1 MITKVVANL
10 NGSEFGPV
18 GGSTLRQQIR
28 SFYTSIGGIAKSSF
42 GDVLLDDKSVKS
54 DLGHANYRNKTCSFA
69 AVKDV
74 LENGIETKP
83 MAHYGIHGKKQETGV
98 ISANITIKGQP
109 FRMDVVV
116 IKNEDEV
123 LRVRCH
129 DVYQTT
135 LAENHHKGLITKRIR
150 RTLIESPSCCPNGDS
165 CAKVQQNIETNNNN
179 NIKTKNIRM
188 NKKQIRLTESDLKQ
202 IVKESVNKILNE
214 AYGTVPKQ
222 DKVSQNAYRGADFD
236 KSTYSENNEQLIAE
250 YMQKLASGIYDV
262 MDASEW
268 FGYYSEGEIFGD
280 GKNPSLKKYSDLIYN
295 KIQEIENIYQQ
306 IRRIM
311 TMRLGLQPDTRYDI
325 KHLSL
330 DDEATLRWR
339 DIAGP
344 KAKRK
349 ADDYFDQYDKEKIMK
364 QNRDVNKGRSFTS
377 V

>member
-1 MITKVVANL
+1 MQSVMAAFLYLLIFIIMITKVVANL

-18 GGSTLRQQIR
+18 DGSTLRQQIR

-54 DLGHANYRNKTCSFA
+54 DLGHPNYRNKTCSFA

-150 RTLIESPSCCPNGDS
+150 RTLIESPSCCPDGDS
-165 CAKVQQNIETNNNN
+165 CAKVQQNIETNKNND
-179 NIKTKNIRM
+179 IKTENKQYNKNRNM
-188 NKKQIRLTESDLKQ
+188 KRTIRLTEQDLHR
-202 IVKESVNKILNE
+202 IVKESVNRVLKENQFHR
-214 AYGTVPKQ
+214 AYKSSKSLDGVGSRGTYTEDDV
-222 DKVSQNAYRGADFD
+222 F
-236 KSTYSENNEQLIAE
+236 EQLSILKEKLKQAE
-250 YMQKLASGIYDV
+250 ERAKTGQYD
-262 MDASEW
+262 
-268 FGYYSEGEIFGD
+268 EGETRNYLVGA
-280 GKNPSLKKYSDLIYN
+280 
-295 KIQEIENIYQQ
+295 
-306 IRRIM
+306 IR
-311 TMRLGLQPDTRYDI
+311 GLQAFIDSRY
-325 KHLSL
+325 
-330 DDEATLRWR
+330 
-339 DIAGP
+339 
-344 KAKRK
+344 
-349 ADDYFDQYDKEKIMK
+349 
-364 QNRDVNKGRSFTS
+364 
-377 V
+377 

>member
-1 MITKVVANL
+1 MAAFLYLLIFIIMITKVVANL

-18 GGSTLRQQIR
+18 DGSTLRQQIR

-54 DLGHANYRNKTCSFA
+54 DLGHPNYRNKTCSFA

-150 RTLIESPSCCPNGDS
+150 RTLIESPSCCPDGDS
-165 CAKVQQNIETNNNN
+165 CAKVQQNIETNKNND
-179 NIKTKNIRM
+179 IKTENKQYNKNRNM
-188 NKKQIRLTESDLKQ
+188 KRTIRLTEQDLHR
-202 IVKESVNKILNE
+202 IVKESVNRVLKENQFHR
-214 AYGTVPKQ
+214 AYKSSKSLDGVGSRGTYTEDDV
-222 DKVSQNAYRGADFD
+222 F
-236 KSTYSENNEQLIAE
+236 EQLSILKEKLKQAE
-250 YMQKLASGIYDV
+250 ERAKTGQYD
-262 MDASEW
+262 
-268 FGYYSEGEIFGD
+268 EGETRNYLVGA
-280 GKNPSLKKYSDLIYN
+280 
-295 KIQEIENIYQQ
+295 
-306 IRRIM
+306 IR
-311 TMRLGLQPDTRYDI
+311 GLQAFIDSRY
-325 KHLSL
+325 
-330 DDEATLRWR
+330 
-339 DIAGP
+339 
-344 KAKRK
+344 
-349 ADDYFDQYDKEKIMK
+349 
-364 QNRDVNKGRSFTS
+364 
-377 V
+377 